1 MAGCQLR
8 FGLTIDRKVKQ
19 PHLNQSGL
27 HYNITLQITT
37 DMRIFGIEIF
47 NKKSILAH
55 SSNKHKSLSSIRDK
69 ALMDIPIDKEAI
81 AKSSW
86 QDVDLD

>member
-1 MAGCQLR
+1 MKIL
-8 FGLTIDRKVKQ
+8 
-19 PHLNQSGL
+19 
-27 HYNITLQITT
+27 
-37 DMRIFGIEIF
+37 GIEIF

-55 SSNKHKSLSSIRDK
+55 SSNKHQSLSSTRDK